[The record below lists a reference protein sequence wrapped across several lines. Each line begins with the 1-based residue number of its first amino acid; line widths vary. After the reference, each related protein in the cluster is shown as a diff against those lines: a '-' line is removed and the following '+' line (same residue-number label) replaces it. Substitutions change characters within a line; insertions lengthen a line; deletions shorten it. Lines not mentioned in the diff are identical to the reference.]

1 MKREVLIQGET
12 TEYRVLY
19 TNRAL
24 LNVET
29 WTGKSIIQIVRG
41 FLDGKSGVNEIARL
55 LQAGMDAAR
64 KDAGT
69 GNKQVTLEDALDA
82 LDDIG
87 TINALNQLQDA
98 VGGVLN
104 KVEGDQEP
112 DPNA

>member
-1 MKREVLIQGET
+1 MKREVVIQGET
-12 TEYRVLY
+12 QEYRVLY

-41 FLDGKSGVNEIARL
+41 FVDGKSGVNEIARL

-64 KDAGT
+64 KDG
-69 GNKQVTLEDALDA
+69 GGGKQVTLDAALDA

-104 KVEGDQEP
+104 RDESEP

>member
-1 MKREVLIQGET
+1 MKREILIQGDT
-12 TEYRVLY
+12 QEYRVLY

-41 FLDGKSGVNEIARL
+41 FVDGKSGVNEIARL

-64 KDAGT
+64 KDAGS
-69 GNKQVTLEDALDA
+69 GGKQVTLDEALLA

-87 TINALNQLQDA
+87 TIGALNQLQDA
-98 VGGVLN
+98 VRGVLN
-104 KVEGDQEP
+104 KDDGSDEP